1 MNSQLEERRELIR
14 KIELLSASDIEKLK
28 VFLSDLEDG
37 KAVKKKEHSR
47 ASWRILSLRNKKAE
61 IM

>member
-47 ASWRILSLRNKKAE
+47 AS
-61 IM
+61 